1 MSEFIE
7 QRFYLNEEKEG
18 NRIYLTNLD
27 TFLPQASLT
36 VGHQISFEG
45 NHYKIKKVR
54 FEKDD
59 SGNDKA
65 AIIILKEL

>member
-45 NHYKIKKVR
+45 